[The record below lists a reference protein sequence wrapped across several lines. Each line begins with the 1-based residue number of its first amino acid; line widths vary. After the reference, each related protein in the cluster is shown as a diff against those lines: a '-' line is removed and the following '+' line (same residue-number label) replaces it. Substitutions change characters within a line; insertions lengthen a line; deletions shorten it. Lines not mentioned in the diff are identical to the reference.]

1 MKILNRGNG
10 EVTPLKSRQNLKFK
24 IFILSI
30 SVLFIT
36 VGCSEMSGVISRKTS
51 YPAVRKV
58 VDFNLDWRFAMGNQQ
73 CAGELDYDDASW
85 QAVRLPHDWA
95 ISGPFNPNEDG
106 YAGKLPWRGEG
117 WYRKTFELEDKDR
130 GRRIYLDFDGVMAF
144 PKVYINGKLAGQ
156 WDYGYV
162 SFRVDATPFV
172 KYDATNVIAVY
183 VDTRQQG
190 TRWYPGAGIYRK
202 VTLTI
207 CDPVHIAHW
216 GTYIT
221 TPEVSDVSATV
232 HLRSTIE
239 NHLDTGTK
247 AIVEVALLDPDGR
260 QVAKGTKESVIPAG
274 ASDELEQTLTVSNP
288 QKWDITNPKLYTAKT
303 IVRLNNKVVDAEET
317 TFGIRTIELTA
328 NDGFHLNG
336 RRVQLYGVNL
346 HHDHGPLG
354 AAFYTRAM
362 ERQLEIMRDMGCNAI
377 RTSHNPPAPELLDLC
392 DRMGFVVWDECFDK
406 WDDKAGRV
414 QGQPPLEEYGE
425 KQIRNFVMRDRN
437 HPCVVVWSIGNE
449 IGNQPSDREGK
460 SPERIKFM
468 SDFVRKYDQTRP
480 VGMAC
485 HIPNTVDEP
494 ILDALDFTGW
504 NYARRY
510 ARYREKYPDKPIIYS
525 ESASTLSTRGFY
537 ELPLPNVKTDYSSQN
552 QVDSYDLNA
561 ASWSDIPDAEF
572 KLMEDDSFVA
582 GEFVWTGFDYLGEPT
597 PFTRQAR
604 SSYFGIVDLCGIPK
618 DRFYLYR
625 SYWRPEATTI
635 HILPHWNWPERIG
648 KNVPVFVYTNGDSAE
663 LFLNGKS
670 LGMRRKGVLPDKPVN
685 FAQGKTATA
694 SSVQDE
700 KGLIAICANDNNR
713 QTRWCA
719 STAEPN
725 QWWQVDLG
733 EVRSVRYLAIDFESE
748 SKNYGYE
755 IKISPDESTW
765 QTVVTK
771 NTSRMPRWGGPTRI
785 FHDVDIKGR
794 YVRIEFTRLQQGAWA
809 SIKEFGVYPE
819 KVESDYYE
827 PTYKYRLR
835 WNEVI
840 YAPGELKAVA
850 YKDGKEIGEAVM
862 LTAGEPENIRLTPD
876 RKELEATGQDLCYIL
891 VEALDQDGN
900 LCPLADQL
908 IRFGIEGPAEIT
920 GVGNGN
926 PLSLEPFQADYRKL
940 FYGKAMLILRTK
952 QGQAG
957 QVRVF
962 AESDG
967 LPATEVTITS
977 QIK

>member
-1 MKILNRGNG
+1 MSGII
-10 EVTPLKSRQNLKFK
+10 SRQTSNP
-24 IFILSI
+24 
-30 SVLFIT
+30 T
-36 VGCSEMSGVISRKTS
+36 VRD
-51 YPAVRKV
+51 V
-58 VDFNLDWRFAMGNQQ
+58 VDFNGNWKFNKGNQQ
-73 CAGELDYDDASW
+73 GAEVPDFDDASW

-95 ISGPFNPNEDG
+95 ISGPFNPNENG

-117 WYRKTFELEDKDR
+117 WYRKTFKLENEDR
-130 GRRIYLDFDGVMAF
+130 ERRVYLDFNGVMAF

-172 KYDATNVIAVY
+172 KYDETNIIAVH

-202 VTLTI
+202 VTMTI
-207 CDPVHIAHW
+207 CDPVHVAHW
-216 GTYIT
+216 GTYVT
-221 TPEVSDVSATV
+221 TPDISDTSAMV
-232 HLRSTIE
+232 RVRSAIE
-239 NHLDTGTK
+239 NHLNTETK
-247 AIVEVALLDPDGR
+247 VTVEIAVLDPDGR
-260 QVAKGTKESVIPAG
+260 RVAEGKKEEVVPAG
-274 ASDELEQTLTVSNP
+274 GSSNVEQSFMISNP
-288 QKWDITNPKLYTAKT
+288 QRWDITSPKLYTAKT
-303 IVRLNNKVVDAEET
+303 VLLMNNKVVDAENT
-317 TFGIRTIELTA
+317 TFGIRTFKLTA

-362 ERQLEIMRDMGCNAI
+362 ERQLEIMREMGCNAI
-377 RTSHNPPAPELLDLC
+377 RTSHNPSAPELLELC
-392 DRMGFVVWDECFDK
+392 DRMGFVVWDEVFDK

-414 QGQPPLEEYGE
+414 RGRPPLEEYGE
-425 KQIRNFVMRDRN
+425 RQIRNLVMRDRN

-460 SPERIKFM
+460 SPERVKYM
-468 SDFVRKYDQTRP
+468 SDFVRKYDPTRP

-485 HIPNTVDEP
+485 HIPGTVDEP

-510 ARYREKYPDKPIIYS
+510 ARYRETYPDKPILYS

-537 ELPLPNVKTDYSSQN
+537 ELPLPNRKTEFSSRF

-561 ASWSDIPDAEF
+561 ASWSDIPDKEF
-572 KLMEDDSFVA
+572 KLMEDDIFVA

-597 PFTRQAR
+597 PFSREAK

-625 SYWRPEATTI
+625 SHWRPETTTI
-635 HILPHWNWPERIG
+635 HILPHWNWPEHIG

-670 LGMRRKGVLPDKPVN
+670 LGRRQKGILPEKPVN
-685 FAQGKTATA
+685 FAQGKSATA
-694 SSVQDE
+694 SSIQDE
-700 KGLIAICANDNNR
+700 NGLIAANANDNDR
-713 QTRWCA
+713 ETRWCA
-719 STAEPN
+719 DTAGTD

-733 EVRSVRYLAIDFESE
+733 TVQSISYLAIDFERE

-755 IKISPDESTW
+755 IKISSDESTW
-765 QTVVTK
+765 QTVITK

-785 FHDVDIKGR
+785 FHDVDAQGR
-794 YVRIEFTRLQQGAWA
+794 YVRIDFTQLQQGTWA
-809 SIKEFGVYPE
+809 SIKEFGVYPD

-835 WNEVI
+835 WNDVVYE
-840 YAPGELKAVA
+840 PGELKTVA
-850 YKDGKEIGEAVM
+850 YKDGKKIGEAFM
-862 LTAGEPENIRLTPD
+862 RTAGEPDKIRLTPD
-876 RKELEATGQDLCYIL
+876 REILAATGDDLCYIL
-891 VEALDQDGN
+891 VEALDQKGN
-900 LCPLADQL
+900 LCPLADDL
-908 IRFGIEGPAEIT
+908 IRFGVEGPAKIA

-952 QGQAG
+952 RGQAG

-967 LPATEVTITS
+967 LPATEITIESRTALPR
-977 QIK
+977 